1 MKYQPLF
8 QGQKFNRLTII
19 KLDHK
24 KKYIHPNGR
33 IVFREYYLCKCDCGN
48 KTIAYK
54 WYIKSGHT
62 KSCGCWN
69 KEINSKVHTKHG
81 MEGTRIYKIWQGI
94 KKRCYLLS
102 CDKYHLYGGR
112 GITMCDEWKN
122 NFIPFFKW
130 AMSNGYKDNL
140 TIDRID
146 VNGNYDP
153 SNCRWA
159 THKEQMRNTRKNHLI
174 EFNGETKCL
183 TEWAELFN
191 IDVRKL
197 HNRIKKGWPIEKA
210 LKGE

>member
-1 MKYQPLF
+1 MTKWIGSLPKRCNSHPATSYFEYIIYRSINVKYQPLF

-94 KKRCYLLS
+94 KKR
-102 CDKYHLYGGR
+102 
-112 GITMCDEWKN
+112 
-122 NFIPFFKW
+122 
-130 AMSNGYKDNL
+130 
-140 TIDRID
+140 
-146 VNGNYDP
+146 
-153 SNCRWA
+153 
-159 THKEQMRNTRKNHLI
+159 
-174 EFNGETKCL
+174 
-183 TEWAELFN
+183 
-191 IDVRKL
+191 
-197 HNRIKKGWPIEKA
+197 
-210 LKGE
+210 